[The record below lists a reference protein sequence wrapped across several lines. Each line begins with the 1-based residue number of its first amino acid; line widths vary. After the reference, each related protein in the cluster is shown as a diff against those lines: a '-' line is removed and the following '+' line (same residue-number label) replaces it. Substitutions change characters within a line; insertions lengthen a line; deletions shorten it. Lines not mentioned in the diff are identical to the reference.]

1 VAAGILT
8 PDSPITELGELTS
21 GKMTGRQNDHEITIC
36 DLVGVGVQDTSI
48 ALLAYQR
55 VVERGLG
62 IEIEN

>member
-1 VAAGILT
+1 
-8 PDSPITELGELTS
+8 
-21 GKMTGRQNDHEITIC
+21 MNGRQNDDEITIC

-55 VVERGLG
+55 VIERGLG